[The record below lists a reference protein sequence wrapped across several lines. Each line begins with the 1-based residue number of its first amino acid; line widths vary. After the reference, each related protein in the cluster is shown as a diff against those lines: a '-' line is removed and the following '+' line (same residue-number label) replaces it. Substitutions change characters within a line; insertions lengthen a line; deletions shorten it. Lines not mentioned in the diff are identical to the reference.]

1 MREKIAKIILIFGS
15 CFLIINGIGYLFNN
29 LTFITIIDNPTGGG
43 GRSIS
48 ILVKVKLV
56 IMFLKIEL
64 SKTFVGFLVRLL
76 E

>member
-48 ILVKVKLV
+48 NIPTILS
-56 IMFLKIEL
+56 FLITCGVLIIGKIKER
-64 SKTFVGFLVRLL
+64 K
-76 E
+76 